1 MAQSNTAPR
10 REPLDPADILAG
22 AWTLKRLV
30 SRYKFANTAFDDLP
44 AVVLR
49 SGDDATVVTA
59 ATIEFE
65 RTGRFAERTRLQR
78 IAEGTETAYTLERH
92 GVYSMAPGDALGYSV
107 TLTYADTGETV
118 GAVAKVDGRGAV
130 LLVVWVI
137 ADPFAK
143 NRPDVRFEYHKT
155 DAGRQLR
162 SA

>member
-1 MAQSNTAPR
+1 MAQSNAAPR
-10 REPLDPADILAG
+10 HGPLDPAELLAG
-22 AWTLKRLV
+22 AWTLRRLV
-30 SRYKFANTAFDDLP
+30 SRYKFASTAFDDLP

-59 ATIEFE
+59 ATLEFE

-92 GVYSMAPGDALGYSV
+92 GVYSVAPGDALSYSV

-118 GAVAKVDGRGAV
+118 GAVANVDGRGAV

-143 NRPDVRFEYHKT
+143 NRPDVRFEYRKT
-155 DAGRQLR
+155 DVAPELR

>member
-1 MAQSNTAPR
+1 MAPSSAAPR

-30 SRYKFANTAFDDLP
+30 SRYKFASTAFDDLP

-59 ATIEFE
+59 ATLEFE

-92 GVYSMAPGDALGYSV
+92 GVYSVAPGDAMSYSV

-118 GAVAKVDGRGAV
+118 GAVATLDGRGAV
-130 LLVVWVI
+130 LLVVWMI

-155 DAGRQLR
+155 DAGRLPQ

>member
-1 MAQSNTAPR
+1 MAQSNAAPQ

-22 AWTLKRLV
+22 TWSLKRLV

-49 SGDDATVVTA
+49 SGNDATVVTA
-59 ATIEFE
+59 ATLEFE
-65 RTGRFAERTRLQR
+65 RAGRFAERTRLQR
-78 IAEGTETAYTLERH
+78 ITEGTETAYTLERH
-92 GVYSMAPGDALGYSV
+92 GVYSMALGDGQSYTV

-118 GAVAKVDGRGAV
+118 GAVANVDGRGAV
-130 LLVVWVI
+130 LLVIWVI

-143 NRPDVRFEYHKT
+143 NRPDVRFEYHKS
-155 DAGRQLR
+155 DARTQLR